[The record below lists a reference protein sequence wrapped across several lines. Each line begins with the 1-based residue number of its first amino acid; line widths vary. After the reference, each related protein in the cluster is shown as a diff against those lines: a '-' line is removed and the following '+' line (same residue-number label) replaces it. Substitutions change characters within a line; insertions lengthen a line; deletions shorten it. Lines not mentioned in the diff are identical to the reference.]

1 MSHGFRWWHFKMWLI
16 RDVFQSKRT
25 DVPKLP
31 KLLFPSW
38 LLFSVLLQSCCF
50 FWFVFQY
57 CLIKD
62 VVSSLKKHRMH
73 EEQFKYHPLLILNN
87 FGQDGMHIKLMATM
101 FQNMFPSINVHKVC
115 FTTKA
120 TAIFFSLGDSRFTT
134 SLIWWKYSLLSLC
147 EDLSKVNAFWSLC
160 WSIQLCE
167 RLNLTATEEK
177 CFVLFLVF

>member
-1 MSHGFRWWHFKMWLI
+1 MGSWHFKMWLI
-16 RDVFQSKRT
+16 NVFQSKRT

-31 KLLFPSW
+31 KLRFLSW
-38 LLFSVLLQSCCF
+38 SFYSLLLQSCF
-50 FWFVFQY
+50 FVLFFFQY

-101 FQNMFPSINVHKVC
+101 FQNMFPSINVHKVG

-120 TAIFFSLGDSRFTT
+120 TAIFFPWVTRGLKPHWYDES
-134 SLIWWKYSLLSLC
+134 I
-147 EDLSKVNAFWSLC
+147 VFWVYVK
-160 WSIQLCE
+160 IYQ
-167 RLNLTATEEK
+167 K
-177 CFVLFLVF
+177 